1 MTEEFPMVTAGT
13 QVKSVAKAL
22 MILNVL
28 AEHQREMSLGDIAKE
43 MQMAKSTAYGL
54 LATLRDFGYID
65 QSPLDGKYRLGIRL
79 FEVGNIVA
87 NNWDVRQV
95 AGPFIQTLV
104 DGVGETVHLVVLD
117 KGEVLYIDKR
127 ESTKSLRIVSQVG
140 TRLPTHC
147 TGVGKVFLAN
157 LPIDEVRR
165 IIATKGLSRYT
176 KNTIT
181 DLSRLEEELNL
192 VRRQGYA
199 MDNEEIMESLR
210 CVAVPLRDH
219 TGKVCAAISVS
230 GPVSRFDAEQLE
242 SIVNLIVHIG
252 QEISKNLGY
261 RAKKGNLMKGG
272 DCNGVKR
279 VSV

>member
-1 MTEEFPMVTAGT
+1 MTEEFPTITAGT

-22 MILNVL
+22 TILNVL
-28 AEHQREMSLGDIAKE
+28 ADHQREMSLGDISKE
-43 MQMAKSTAYGL
+43 MQMAKSTVYGL

-87 NNWDVRQV
+87 NSWDVRQV
-95 AGPFIQTLV
+95 AAPFIQTLV
-104 DGVGETVHLVVLD
+104 DELGETVHLVVLD

-127 ESTKSLRIVSQVG
+127 ESAKLSLRIVSQVG

-165 IIATKGLSRYT
+165 IIATKGLVKYT
-176 KNTIT
+176 KKTIT

-192 VRRQGYA
+192 VKRQGYA

-230 GPVSRFDAEQLE
+230 GPVSRFDGEQLK

-252 QEISKNLGY
+252 QEISISLGY
-261 RAKKGNLMKGG
+261 RAKKEI
-272 DCNGVKR
+272 
-279 VSV
+279 

>member
-1 MTEEFPMVTAGT
+1 MTEDFPTVTAGT

-28 AEHQREMSLGDIAKE
+28 AEHQREMSLGDIAKK
-43 MQMAKSTAYGL
+43 MQLAKSTAYGL
-54 LATLRDFGYID
+54 LATLRDFGYIE

-87 NNWDVRQV
+87 NSWDVRQV
-95 AGPFIQTLV
+95 AAPFIQNLV
-104 DGVGETVHLVVLD
+104 EGLGETVHLVVLD

-127 ESTKSLRIVSQVG
+127 ESTKLSLRIVSQVG

-157 LPIDEVRR
+157 LPINEVKR
-165 IIATKGLSRYT
+165 IIATKGLARYT

-181 DLSRLEEELNL
+181 DFSRLEEEMNL
-192 VRRQGYA
+192 IRQQGYA

-230 GPVSRFDAEQLE
+230 GPSSRFDGEQLE
-242 SIVNLIVHIG
+242 SIVNLMVPIG
-252 QEISKNLGY
+252 QGISTSLGY
-261 RAKKGNLMKGG
+261 RSSE
-272 DCNGVKR
+272 R
-279 VSV
+279 EIF

>member
-1 MTEEFPMVTAGT
+1 MTEEFPTVTAGT

-22 MILNVL
+22 IILNVL

-87 NNWDVRQV
+87 NRWDVRQV
-95 AGPFIQTLV
+95 AAPFIQTLV
-104 DGVGETVHLVVLD
+104 DELGETVHLVVLD

-127 ESTKSLRIVSQVG
+127 ESSKLSLRIVSQVG

-165 IIATKGLSRYT
+165 IITTKGLTRYT

-181 DLSRLEEELNL
+181 NLSRLEEELNL

-230 GPVSRFDAEQLE
+230 GPVSRFDGEQLE
-242 SIVNLIVHIG
+242 TIVNLIVRIG
-252 QEISKNLGY
+252 QDISTSLGY
-261 RAKKGNLMKGG
+261 RAKKGT
-272 DCNGVKR
+272 
-279 VSV
+279 S

>member
-1 MTEEFPMVTAGT
+1 MTEDFPTITAST
-13 QVKSVAKAL
+13 QVRSVAKAL

-43 MQMAKSTAYGL
+43 MQLAKSTAYGL
-54 LATLRDFGYID
+54 LATLRDFGYIE

-79 FEVGNIVA
+79 FEVGNVVA
-87 NNWDVRQV
+87 NSWDVRQV
-95 AGPFIQTLV
+95 AAPFIQTLV
-104 DGVGETVHLVVLD
+104 DGLGETVHLAVLD

-140 TRLPTHC
+140 TRLPAHC

-181 DLSRLEEELNL
+181 DFRRLEEELNL
-192 VRRQGYA
+192 VRQQGYA

-230 GPVSRFDAEQLE
+230 GPSARFDGEQLE
-242 SIVNLIVHIG
+242 SIVDLMVRIG
-252 QEISKNLGY
+252 REISASLGY
-261 RAKKGNLMKGG
+261 RA
-272 DCNGVKR
+272 
-279 VSV
+279 

>member
-1 MTEEFPMVTAGT
+1 MTEDFPTVTAGT
-13 QVKSVAKAL
+13 QVRSVAKAL

-43 MQMAKSTAYGL
+43 MQLAKSTAYGL
-54 LATLRDFGYID
+54 LATLRDFGYIE
-65 QSPLDGKYRLGIRL
+65 QSPLDGKYHLGIRL
-79 FEVGNIVA
+79 FEVGNVVA
-87 NNWDVRQV
+87 NSWDVRQV
-95 AGPFIQTLV
+95 AVPFIQTLV
-104 DGVGETVHLVVLD
+104 DELGETVHLVVLD

-140 TRLPTHC
+140 TRLPAHC

-157 LPIDEVRR
+157 LPIGEVRR

-181 DLSRLEEELNL
+181 DFSRLEEELNL
-192 VRRQGYA
+192 VRQLGYA

-210 CVAVPLRDH
+210 CVAVPLRAH

-230 GPVSRFDAEQLE
+230 GPSSRFDGEQLE
-242 SIVNLIVHIG
+242 SIVNLMVRIG
-252 QEISKNLGY
+252 QEISTSLGY
-261 RAKKGNLMKGG
+261 R
-272 DCNGVKR
+272 
-279 VSV
+279 S

>member
-1 MTEEFPMVTAGT
+1 MTEDFPTVTAGT
-13 QVKSVAKAL
+13 QVRSVAKAL

-43 MQMAKSTAYGL
+43 MQLAKSTAYGL
-54 LATLRDFGYID
+54 LATLRDFGYIE

-87 NNWDVRQV
+87 NSWDVRQV
-95 AGPFIQTLV
+95 AAPFIQTLV
-104 DGVGETVHLVVLD
+104 DELGETVHLVVLD

-140 TRLPTHC
+140 TRLPAHC

-157 LPIDEVRR
+157 LPINEVRR

-181 DLSRLEEELNL
+181 DFSRLEEELNL
-192 VRRQGYA
+192 VRQQGYA

-230 GPVSRFDAEQLE
+230 GPLSRFDGEQLE
-242 SIVNLIVHIG
+242 SIVNLIVRIG
-252 QEISKNLGY
+252 QEISTSLGY
-261 RAKKGNLMKGG
+261 R
-272 DCNGVKR
+272 
-279 VSV
+279 S

>member
-1 MTEEFPMVTAGT
+1 MTEDFPTVTAGT
-13 QVKSVAKAL
+13 QVRSVAKAL

-43 MQMAKSTAYGL
+43 MQLAKSTAYGL
-54 LATLRDFGYID
+54 LATLRDFGYIE

-87 NNWDVRQV
+87 NSWDVRRV
-95 AGPFIQTLV
+95 AAPFIQTLV
-104 DGVGETVHLVVLD
+104 DGLGETVHLVVLD

-140 TRLPTHC
+140 TRLPAHC

-181 DLSRLEEELNL
+181 DFSRLEEELNL
-192 VRRQGYA
+192 VRKQGYA

-230 GPVSRFDAEQLE
+230 GPSSRFDGGQLE
-242 SIVNLIVHIG
+242 SIVNLMVRIG
-252 QEISKNLGY
+252 QEISTSLGY
-261 RAKKGNLMKGG
+261 RA
-272 DCNGVKR
+272 
-279 VSV
+279 